1 MARLTKETR
10 VKIEKYLLNA
20 IDNNDYSQMEQIN
33 TKKDALIFLYKT
45 FKANYGHE
53 IKRIGQYKAFSEWLR
68 GLPSVCNIE
77 FMNYKILELA
87 KEWGQDVT
95 TEKQQDK
102 IIYSYWDFI
111 TWQYFK
117 LFKNYKIEVV

>member
-1 MARLTKETR
+1 MKLTKETR
-10 VKIEKYLLNA
+10 LKIEEYLLNA
-20 IDNNDYSQMEQIN
+20 ISTEGYSQMNEIN
-33 TKKDALIFLYKT
+33 TKKDALNFLYET
-45 FKANYGHE
+45 FKAEYGFN
-53 IKRIGQYKAFSEWLR
+53 IQRLGQYKAFSEWLR

-77 FMNYKILELA
+77 FMNYEILKLA

-102 IIYSYWDFI
+102 ILNQYWDFI

-117 LFKNYKIEVV
+117 LFKKYKIEV